1 MKTETKTV
9 EKTMNPIQS
18 RYDFLFLFDV
28 ADGNPN
34 GDPDAGNLPR
44 IDPQTFQGLVTDGAQ
59 KRKIRDYVIAAKSRP
74 DGGNEPGYG
83 IYFQTKGA
91 PEQRIL
97 NVIHQRAYEAIKKK
111 PADKKYE
118 DQVAARRWMCANFYD
133 VRAFGA
139 VMAMKE
145 ANCGQVRGP
154 VQISFARSFHSIVQQ
169 EHSITRKSVTKREDA
184 DEQIK
189 KHGEITGTFGRK
201 ATVPYALYCSQGFI
215 SANEAAQTGFSDDDL
230 ALLWKSL
237 CGRSKPGD
245 PEEETMFGQDHS
257 ASKGRVAARAL
268 IVFKHE
274 SKLGNAPAHRLF
286 EALEVKLTDD
296 CEKRGGVPR
305 SIKDYKFVLH
315 RDKIPN
321 TVKVIPLLE
330 PTWS

>member
-1 MKTETKTV
+1 MKTETKTSD
-9 EKTMNPIQS
+9 TAMNPIQN
-18 RYDFLFLFDV
+18 RYDFLYLFDV

-44 IDPQTFQGLVTDGAQ
+44 IDPQTFQGLVTDSSL
-59 KRKIRDYVIAAKSRP
+59 KRKVRDYVIAAKTLP
-74 DGGNEPGYG
+74 DGANEPGCE
-83 IYFQTKGA
+83 IYFQTKGS
-91 PEQRIL
+91 PPRRIL
-97 NVIHQRAYEAIKKK
+97 NLVHQRAYDAIKKK
-111 PADKKYE
+111 PANKKYD
-118 DQVAARRWMCANFYD
+118 DQVAARTWMCENFYD
-133 VRAFGA
+133 VRTFGA
-139 VMAMKE
+139 VMSTDI
-145 ANCGQVRGP
+145 NCGQVRGP
-154 VQISFARSFHSIVQQ
+154 VQITFGRSYHKVAQQ
-169 EHSITRKSVTKREDA
+169 EVTITRKSVT
-184 DEQIK
+184 DEKAAK
-189 KHGEITGTFGRK
+189 KQLDKDGDITGTFGRK
-201 ATVPYALYCSQGFI
+201 SIVPYGLYCAQGFV
-215 SANEAAQTGFSDDDL
+215 SANEAAQTGFSNDDL
-230 ALLWKSL
+230 ALLWKAL

-286 EALEVKLTDD
+286 DALEVKLTDD

-315 RDKIPN
+315 RDKIPG